1 MNINIIMIMDII
13 ILLVLLVLLVLFHVS
28 VITQTL
34 IIKTNKPPQ
43 SPGLFSSSLFF
54 KGFYQR
60 SLPKVFTGSPFIPLN
75 TTAMPQSSAVNELLT
90 KASTLKR
97 ATTENW
103 DDDFA
108 DEADN
113 LFRSS
118 ISSTNSRP
126 NDQELLL
133 QPQPHFVYSNRRNAI
148 STEDFLSTFK
158 EDDEDD
164 DFDFNNSESKK
175 FLASKLNKLSIR
187 RKSTSHNSSIDD
199 TERSSTLKRGNP
211 PPSTLQDL
219 EDWSEEF
226 GDANMKTPQT
236 FSKRQPSVS
245 HTGNYNYHTTG
256 SSLDF
261 DYNND
266 IPTIKATKQALNLRR
281 NDSIIKGTFFDPPS
295 SHHTPSA
302 SPKKYNSLKRKKK
315 TEAEL
320 REENE
325 FAYGFD
331 GDAFSQID
339 AQPLQRFKTGSRTS
353 SRTVPEEE
361 LPEELWGEESVSN
374 VTNNHNTS
382 LFSAPSTTESE
393 MSEDFLEGVVLPA
406 DERIDFG
413 SRLEKQQHAIQER
426 EKFNSV
432 TSDTLNMHSNKF
444 GSVGSDES
452 RYSFDDKDDFLEG
465 FELKTGDLLKYQSMP
480 HRNIQ
485 FNKSSPKRMGFNHA
499 LATPSSTIHTSPMVR
514 NLNKIPMR
522 PPSTIKND
530 KVRTKMSL
538 PSFPAKHSFS
548 GSSMALL
555 PTPMPES
562 SNEACELVRE
572 RQFKMR
578 RQQQQMRQ
586 QHQLRRV
593 TSAQFRTQ
601 RNSINSISEISSI
614 PQHRT
619 QRFSKARTGKVL
631 GDGSELDLFD
641 DLPTSASQEMS
652 FTTKRKPLEAYMEKP
667 VKPRHTRPSKPTR
680 LGKSAPQVHNKTPS
694 KLGLIQRLGSP
705 VVVKGYSGNMRFN
718 LETCIWEGNN
728 EDLKRFDSAS
738 GKKTQPGLI
747 AYISNKGIQIVGD
760 MVFDPAKMKW
770 INLKSDT
777 EQDSDPFEGMDDL
790 DVTIGNVAV
799 HFSNTSPGRNISINS
814 VAHQQHQQQQQSQ
827 RMYRAAGGGTR
838 NYTDMSSTTTL
849 SNASS
854 LANSTAST
862 SDEYAVGREF
872 ELGFDALKRF
882 KHEEAR
888 WERKVQ
894 GWFPPDEH
902 FNREYLGEIR
912 SMVMKKV

>member
-1 MNINIIMIMDII
+1 
-13 ILLVLLVLLVLFHVS
+13 
-28 VITQTL
+28 
-34 IIKTNKPPQ
+34 
-43 SPGLFSSSLFF
+43 
-54 KGFYQR
+54 
-60 SLPKVFTGSPFIPLN
+60 
-75 TTAMPQSSAVNELLT
+75 MPQSSAVNELLT
-90 KASTLKR
+90 KATTLKR

-103 DDDFA
+103 DADFE

-175 FLASKLNKLSIR
+175 LLASKLNKLSIR
-187 RKSTSHNSSIDD
+187 RKSTSHNSNFDD
-199 TERSSTLKRGNP
+199 AERSSTLKRGDVFQ
-211 PPSTLQDL
+211 STLQNLD
-219 EDWSEEF
+219 DWSEEF
-226 GDANMKTPQT
+226 GEANMKTPQP
-236 FSKRQPSVS
+236 FSKRQSSIS
-245 HTGNYNYHTTG
+245 HTSNHNYHTTG

-261 DYNND
+261 HYNNE
-266 IPTIKATKQALNLRR
+266 ISTIKAAKQALNLRR

-295 SHHTPSA
+295 SHPTPSA
-302 SPKKYNSLKRKKK
+302 SPKKYKSLKRKKK

-325 FAYGFD
+325 FAHGFD

-374 VTNNHNTS
+374 VTNNPNTS

-406 DERIDFG
+406 GERIDFG

-426 EKFNSV
+426 EKFNSI
-432 TSDTLNMHSNKF
+432 TSDTLNMHSRKF
-444 GSVGSDES
+444 DSVGSNES

-465 FELKTGDLLKYQSMP
+465 FELKTGDLLKYQSVP

-485 FNKSSPKRMGFNHA
+485 FNKSSPKRVGFNHA
-499 LATPSSTIHTSPMVR
+499 LATPSSTIHSSPMVR
-514 NLNKIPMR
+514 NLNKVPMR
-522 PPSTIKND
+522 PPNTIKND

-548 GSSMALL
+548 GSSMALS

-578 RQQQQMRQ
+578 RQQQQLKQ
-586 QHQLRRV
+586 QQQLRRV

-601 RNSINSISEISSI
+601 HNSINSISEISST
-614 PQHRT
+614 PKHRT
-619 QRFSKARTGKVL
+619 QRFSRARTGKVL

-641 DLPTSASQEMS
+641 DLPTSASQEMT
-652 FTTKRKPLEAYMEKP
+652 FTAKRKPRKPLEAYMEKP
-667 VKPRHTRPSKPTR
+667 LKQRQTRANKATR
-680 LGKSAPQVHNKTPS
+680 LGKSAIPTHHKTPS

-770 INLKSDT
+770 INLNSDT

-799 HFSNTSPGRNISINS
+799 HFSNASPGRNISIS
-814 VAHQQHQQQQQSQ
+814 SIAQQQPQPQ
-827 RMYRAAGGGTR
+827 RMYRAIGGTR

-872 ELGFDALKRF
+872 DLGLDVLKKF
-882 KHEEAR
+882 KHEEIR

-894 GWFPPDEH
+894 GWFPPDEQ